1 MRNIVTLSLTMLLAT
16 SASTVMAADEVA
28 SSPVPAIPVA
38 PVVPA
43 DPAVGQARTQQPDV
57 KAEES
62 QPKAGGES
70 SEKAAPTPGATQSQT
85 K

>member
-16 SASTVMAADEVA
+16 SASAVMAADEVA

-38 PVVPA
+38 PVV
-43 DPAVGQARTQQPDV
+43 
-57 KAEES
+57 
-62 QPKAGGES
+62 
-70 SEKAAPTPGATQSQT
+70 EKAAPTPGATQSQT

>member
-16 SASTVMAADEVA
+16 CASAAMAADEVA
-28 SSPVPAIPVA
+28 SSPAPAIPVA

-43 DPAVGQARTQQPDV
+43 DPSVGQAKTQQPDV
-57 KAEES
+57 KSEES

-70 SEKAAPTPGATQSQT
+70 SGKAAPAPGGTQSQA